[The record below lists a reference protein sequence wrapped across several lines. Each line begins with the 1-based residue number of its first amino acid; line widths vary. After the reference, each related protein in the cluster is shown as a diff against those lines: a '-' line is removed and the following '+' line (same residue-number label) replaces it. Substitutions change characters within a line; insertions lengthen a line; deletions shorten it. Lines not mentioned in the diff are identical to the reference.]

1 MSQQTVGLV
10 IHRLLTD
17 EELRNRFA
25 IEPVE
30 TLADM
35 HLRGFELT
43 PDEIDAFMRADVR
56 IWFWDAPLSGGW
68 VH

>member
-10 IHRLLTD
+10 INRLLTD
-17 EELRNRFA
+17 EELRIRFA
-25 IEPVE
+25 MEPVE

-56 IWFWDAPLSGGW
+56 MWFWDTQPSGGRI
-68 VH
+68 H

>member
-1 MSQQTVGLV
+1 MSQQAVGLV
-10 IHRLLTD
+10 IDRLLTD
-17 EELRNRFA
+17 EELRTRFA
-25 IEPVE
+25 MEPVE

-43 PDEIDAFMRADVR
+43 PDEIDAFMRTDVR
-56 IWFWDAPLSGGW
+56 IWFWSAHPSGGR

>member
-10 IHRLLTD
+10 IHRLLAD
-17 EELRNRFA
+17 EELRIRFA
-25 IEPVE
+25 MKPAE

-43 PDEIDAFMRADVR
+43 SDEIDAFMRADVR
-56 IWFWDAPLSGGW
+56 TWFWSAQPSGGR

>member
-10 IHRLLTD
+10 INRLLTD
-17 EELRNRFA
+17 EELRIRFA
-25 IEPVE
+25 MEPVE

-35 HLRGFELT
+35 HLRGFALT
-43 PDEIDAFMRADVR
+43 PDEIDAFMLADVR
-56 IWFWDAPLSGGW
+56 IWFWDAQPSGGR